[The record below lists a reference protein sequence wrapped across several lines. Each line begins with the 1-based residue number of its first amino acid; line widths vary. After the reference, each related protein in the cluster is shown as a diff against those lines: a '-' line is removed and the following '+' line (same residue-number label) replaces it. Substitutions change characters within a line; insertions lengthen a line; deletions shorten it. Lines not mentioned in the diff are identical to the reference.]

1 MLEHLR
7 VIELGQVIAGTF
19 GDMILADL
27 GAEVIK
33 VEPPTGDAG
42 RRSGIYGIGEESAI
56 HLTNNRNK
64 KSVAL
69 DLRTTEGRAV
79 LLDLVRTADA
89 VVENFRPGVLER
101 LAIDYDRLRA
111 VNPRIVLVSV
121 SGFGTDSPY
130 RVLPAYDLILQ
141 AMTGHMS
148 IMGEQDRPPVIMG
161 IPMADL
167 LAGVF
172 SAVALLAAVEAR
184 RETGLGTHIDIA
196 MFDVMVEMLAHV
208 GTLYLNTGLDQNP
221 QGSAHPF
228 ITPWQAFRCS
238 DDRYIVV
245 APREEHFWQKLCAVL
260 GVEEIPNKPEFT
272 DAKSRQAHRDVLLP
286 LLESTFESRSSDHW
300 LTALQDGGVPAAP
313 VNRMPEM
320 FSDKH
325 IEVRKMIRSFM
336 MAGQQMRTV
345 GNAIKVVGRDE
356 PESRRRRP
364 SAATPKTCCKA
375 CSATRRSRSKRWRRR
390 ARSVPARTG
399 RRGRTGR
406 AMTASLLTEDIKA
419 LVGRPWPADHLRG
432 RPDRHPGMGPRGRIR
447 RPGLLRRVSRAG
459 ARLPTIARPARI
471 PRRAPVS
478 SRRAGA
484 GPTDPRPAPGTAAQ
498 RERRDCPGVSLDRPR
513 WRRTAGHPVI
523 VDIKERRGSL
533 GQMLNFDPRG
543 ALHQAW

>member
-1 MLEHLR
+1 MLSHLR

-64 KSVAL
+64 KSVVL

-89 VVENFRPGVLER
+89 VVENFRPDVLMR
-101 LAIDYDRLRA
+101 LGIDYDSLRA

-148 IMGEQDRPPVIMG
+148 IMGEQGRPPVIMG
-161 IPMADL
+161 IPIADL

-184 RETGLGTHIDIA
+184 RESGEGTHIDIA

-208 GTLYLNTGLDQNP
+208 GTLYLNTGTDQQP
-221 QGSAHPF
+221 QGSSHPF

-238 DDRYIVV
+238 DNRYIVV
-245 APREEHFWQKLCAVL
+245 APREEHFWSKFCAVL
-260 GVEEIPNKPEFT
+260 GVDEITNKPEFA
-272 DAKSRQAHRDVLLP
+272 DAKSRQAHRSELLP
-286 LLESTFESRSSDHW
+286 LLESIIKTRPSRQW
-300 LTALQDGGVPAAP
+300 LAMLQDGGVPAAP

-325 IEVRKMIRSFM
+325 IEVRRMIKSFVQN
-336 MAGQQMRTV
+336 GREMRAV
-345 GNAIKVVGRDE
+345 GNAIKVVGGAE
-356 PESRRRRP
+356 PETTAPPTLGGDVSDVLSRVLGYTREQIEKL
-364 SAATPKTCCKA
+364 AA
-375 CSATRRSRSKRWRRR
+375 
-390 ARSVPARTG
+390 
-399 RRGRTGR
+399 
-406 AMTASLLTEDIKA
+406 
-419 LVGRPWPADHLRG
+419 
-432 RPDRHPGMGPRGRIR
+432 
-447 RPGLLRRVSRAG
+447 AG
-459 ARLPTIARPARI
+459 AF
-471 PRRAPVS
+471 
-478 SRRAGA
+478 G
-484 GPTDPRPAPGTAAQ
+484 
-498 RERRDCPGVSLDRPR
+498 
-513 WRRTAGHPVI
+513 
-523 VDIKERRGSL
+523 
-533 GQMLNFDPRG
+533 
-543 ALHQAW
+543 

>member
-1 MLEHLR
+1 VLGHLR

-33 VEPPTGDAG
+33 VEPPAGDAG

-64 KSVAL
+64 TSVAL
-69 DLRTTEGRAV
+69 DLRTNEGRAV

-101 LAIDYDRLRA
+101 LGIDYDRLRA

-121 SGFGTDSPY
+121 SGFGADSPY

-141 AMTGHMS
+141 AMSGHMS
-148 IMGEQDRPPVIMG
+148 IMGEPHRPPVIMG
-161 IPMADL
+161 IPIADL

-184 RETGLGTHIDIA
+184 RETGQGAHVDIA

-208 GTLYLNTGLDQNP
+208 GTLYLNTGLDQKP

-238 DDRYIVV
+238 DGKYIVV
-245 APREEHFWQKLCAVL
+245 APREEHFWVKLCAVL
-260 GVEEIPNKPEFT
+260 GVDEMTNKPEFA
-272 DAKSRQAHRDVLLP
+272 DAKSRQAHRNVLLP
-286 LLESTFESRSSDHW
+286 LLESIFESRPSDHW
-300 LTALQDGGVPAAP
+300 LAALQEGGVPAAP

-325 IEVRKMIRSFM
+325 IEVRRMVRSFL

-345 GNAIKVVGRDE
+345 GNAIKILGREE
-356 PESRRRRP
+356 PKIAPPPTLGGDTEDLLR
-364 SAATPKTCCKA
+364 
-375 CSATRRSRSKRWRRR
+375 
-390 ARSVPARTG
+390 
-399 RRGRTGR
+399 
-406 AMTASLLTEDIKA
+406 SLLGYPREQIEA
-419 LVGRPWPADHLRG
+419 LAAAGAFGSSAP
-432 RPDRHPGMGPRGRIR
+432 
-447 RPGLLRRVSRAG
+447 RAG
-459 ARLPTIARPARI
+459 TVP
-471 PRRAPVS
+471 
-478 SRRAGA
+478 
-484 GPTDPRPAPGTAAQ
+484 
-498 RERRDCPGVSLDRPR
+498 ERR
-513 WRRTAGHPVI
+513 
-523 VDIKERRGSL
+523 
-533 GQMLNFDPRG
+533 
-543 ALHQAW
+543 

>member
-64 KSVAL
+64 KSVVL

-89 VVENFRPGVLER
+89 VVENFRPDVLMR
-101 LAIDYDRLRA
+101 LGIDYDSLRA

-148 IMGEQDRPPVIMG
+148 IMGEQGRPPVIMG
-161 IPMADL
+161 IPIADL

-184 RETGLGTHIDIA
+184 RESGEGTHIDIA

-208 GTLYLNTGLDQNP
+208 GTLYLNTGTDQEP
-221 QGSAHPF
+221 QGSSHPF

-238 DDRYIVV
+238 DNKYIVV
-245 APREEHFWQKLCAVL
+245 APREEHFWSKFCAVL
-260 GVEEIPNKPEFT
+260 GVDEITNKPEFA
-272 DAKSRQAHRDVLLP
+272 DAKSRQAHRSELLP
-286 LLESTFESRSSDHW
+286 LLESIIKTRPSRQW
-300 LTALQDGGVPAAP
+300 LAMLQDGGVPVAP

-325 IEVRKMIRSFM
+325 IEVRNMIKSFVQN
-336 MAGQQMRTV
+336 GREMRAV
-345 GNAIKVVGRDE
+345 GNAIKVVGAAE
-356 PESRRRRP
+356 PETAAPPTLGGDVSDVLSRVLGY
-364 SAATPKTCCKA
+364 SQEQIEKLAAT
-375 CSATRRSRSKRWRRR
+375 
-390 ARSVPARTG
+390 
-399 RRGRTGR
+399 
-406 AMTASLLTEDIKA
+406 
-419 LVGRPWPADHLRG
+419 
-432 RPDRHPGMGPRGRIR
+432 
-447 RPGLLRRVSRAG
+447 G
-459 ARLPTIARPARI
+459 AF
-471 PRRAPVS
+471 
-478 SRRAGA
+478 G
-484 GPTDPRPAPGTAAQ
+484 
-498 RERRDCPGVSLDRPR
+498 
-513 WRRTAGHPVI
+513 
-523 VDIKERRGSL
+523 
-533 GQMLNFDPRG
+533 
-543 ALHQAW
+543 